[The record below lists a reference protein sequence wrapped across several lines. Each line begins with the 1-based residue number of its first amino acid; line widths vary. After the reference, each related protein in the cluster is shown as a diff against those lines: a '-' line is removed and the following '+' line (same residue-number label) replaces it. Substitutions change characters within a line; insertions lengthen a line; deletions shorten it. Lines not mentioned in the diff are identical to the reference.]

1 MKLPSF
7 NIFKRGQSKG
17 EVVLA
22 LDIGTEYV
30 KAILFV
36 PDTQENKIHVKG
48 YGRCRQHPNAMQG
61 AMIINIE
68 NVTNACDLA
77 VGAAIANAEQYITE
91 AESKNDSRYL
101 MPRKVIM
108 GIAGE
113 LVRGITIMADYERE
127 DPKGKIDDNE
137 LKEVIG
143 HIKEQAFS
151 DAVADIA
158 EDIGVNAASLMEI
171 NTKINATYI
180 DGVKVDDP
188 KGFTGKSITYRV
200 FSTFAPALHVN
211 SLKEVARN
219 LNLQIISIEVEP
231 YAVARAV
238 SGGRK
243 DNYASIIIDIGGGT
257 SDIAII
263 DHGVVA
269 GTKMFAFGGRVFSK
283 RIATDLNI
291 QLNEAEDIKIAYSG
305 GKLPTAE
312 IAKVRSALCKDMAI
326 WSEGVEIG
334 LREVEDDIDTYPT
347 SIYICGGASALPEIK
362 QALQEH
368 PWLQVLPF
376 AKFPKVEFLYPKLL
390 SEIEDNTD
398 SINDPADI
406 TPLALARMYLEN
418 KENHD
423 RK

>member
-1 MKLPSF
+1 
-7 NIFKRGQSKG
+7 
-17 EVVLA
+17 V
-22 LDIGTEYV
+22 
-30 KAILFV
+30 LFV
-36 PDTQENKIHVKG
+36 PDDIENKVHIKG

-77 VGAAIANAEQYITE
+77 VGSAIANAEKFLTE
-91 AESKNDSRYL
+91 TERKNGSRYL

-113 LVRGITIMADYERE
+113 LVKGITIMADYERE
-127 DPKGKIDDNE
+127 DPKGKIDEKE

-158 EDIGVNAASLMEI
+158 EDIGVNAGSLMEI

-238 SGGRK
+238 NGGRK
-243 DNYASIIIDIGGGT
+243 ENYASIIIDIGGGT
-257 SDIAII
+257 SDIAVI

-283 RIATDLNI
+283 RIANDLNKE
-291 QLNEAEDIKIAYSG
+291 LNEAEEIKIKYSSG
-305 GKLPTAE
+305 NLPAPE
-312 IAKVRSALCKDMAI
+312 MSRVRSALSKDLAI
-326 WSEGVEIG
+326 WAEGVEIG
-334 LREVEDDIDTYPT
+334 LKEVEEDVESYPT
-347 SIYICGGASALPEIK
+347 SIYICGGASALPEMK
-362 QALQEH
+362 LALQEH
-368 PWLQVLPF
+368 AWLQVLPF

-390 SEIEDNTD
+390 AEIEDSTK